1 MTPRYRITAWDKDIT
16 ALVADRLLSASVTDE
31 AGIEAD
37 QFTMTLDDRDNVL
50 AWPEKGAK
58 LAVWLG
64 YVETGLLKM
73 GDYIVDEIEYSEPPA
88 TMVIRAKAAD
98 YANAY
103 LKSQKTRSWPKN
115 MTIGDLVKKI
125 AAEHK
130 LKPLVSK
137 SLAAIK
143 LPATHQTEESDL
155 NLLTRIAKDYNAI
168 AKPAAGSLLFVVKG
182 ESRDANG
189 KPLPVV
195 TVTKGGKTTVRVVEA
210 DRGKYQSVV
219 AYFHNPKTG
228 KRDPV
233 RFETGEPTF
242 TMKYNYPD
250 RAQAQKAAE
259 AKHKALAR
267 QSKRLSLTMP
277 GEPKTVAETRLT
289 LDGFRDG
296 VNGDWVAVSVRHDF
310 GNNGFSTAVDAEQY
324 LPDAGNQV
332 GK

>member
-16 ALVADRLLSASVTDE
+16 ALVADRRLSASVTDE

-64 YVETGLLKM
+64 YVESGLLKV

-115 MTIGDLVKKI
+115 MTIGDLAKKI

-130 LKPLVSK
+130 LKPLVGK
-137 SLAAIK
+137 SVAAIK

-155 NLLTRIAKDYNAI
+155 NLLTRRRRAVSARR
-168 AKPAAGSLLFVVKG
+168 G
-182 ESRDANG
+182 ESGRQMIQRVLEAQFNALRQDLVRDTTENVRRARTHRRHQSSAHRLFTALERIRNRIEQFESSRRQHDIR
-189 KPLPVV
+189 KTDVV
-195 TVTKGGKTTVRVVEA
+195 LVLVSDVSG
-210 DRGKYQSVV
+210 
-219 AYFHNPKTG
+219 F
-228 KRDPV
+228 
-233 RFETGEPTF
+233 GEPIQ
-242 TMKYNYPD
+242 
-250 RAQAQKAAE
+250 R
-259 AKHKALAR
+259 
-267 QSKRLSLTMP
+267 
-277 GEPKTVAETRLT
+277 
-289 LDGFRDG
+289 
-296 VNGDWVAVSVRHDF
+296 
-310 GNNGFSTAVDAEQY
+310 
-324 LPDAGNQV
+324 
-332 GK
+332 